1 MAWTELKTSIANVI
15 KANGNQEITGA
26 VLQSVLL
33 SMIEN
38 LGWKYTYYGTVQIS
52 SEAPENT
59 DGNIFVFPT
68 QKGVYPNFG
77 GLEVSNKLCIFY
89 NLGANW
95 IKQDLPALF
104 YDNAIFT
111 LLALNA
117 ATQEY
122 AYYIASNGAQHKDP
136 NYHTTEFIE
145 INPGEE
151 IMYLGGLHTL
161 VLALSFYSADK
172 TFISGTNFD
181 TIAIVDSYIGT
192 ATAPE
197 NAKYVRASYLIST
210 DFSIVIK
217 SALKN
222 IKHIALTVANS
233 ISDFKGVADIN
244 GDGVSIYRNVG
255 SKAIWNTTHKYAVI
269 DFGTSLNI
277 TMPIMSIMFY
287 DFENKTCG
295 NLHIGFYTAGT
306 EFSNVVYDHLSP
318 YIESVKYEGHK
329 LLITFT
335 DSCKHRIISVNE
347 IATPNRQ
354 GNITSGETS
363 FYASLPD
370 GEWKDAKEVLQSG
383 ILQNNL
389 YDQANNVGRINT
401 NGTSISVDDNW
412 RYTDY
417 ISVSP
422 GQTIDCILQGHTA
435 ISSVTFYNASREV
448 LQTNI
453 ASINGKKI
461 ERTFTA
467 PANSAFVRICGGNP
481 GWSAQ
486 TYKQY
491 ANTATNIWDEIYALK
506 NIKHIA
512 LTVANSISDFKGVA
526 DINGDGVSIYRN
538 VGSKAIWNTTHKYAV
553 IDFGTSL
560 NITMPIMSIMF
571 YDFENKTCGNLH
583 IGFYTAGTE
592 FSNVVYDHLSPYIE
606 SVKYEG
612 HKLLITFTDSC
623 KHRII
628 SVNEIATPNRQGN
641 ITSGETSFYASLPD
655 GEWKDA
661 KEVLQSG
668 ILQNNLYDQANNVGR
683 INTNGTSISVDDNW
697 RYTDYIS
704 VSPGQ
709 TIDCILQG
717 HTAISSVTFYNASRE
732 VLQTNIASINGK
744 KIERTFT
751 APANSAFVRICGGNP
766 GWSAQTYKQYANTAT
781 NIWDEIYALKKLI
794 GTPPT
799 SFGVLSPY
807 AIYTTCNDVIPSQ
820 KGRNRNYSQAV
831 YLDHLFNGLTKELN
845 IRFKDNIDR
854 IVFNA
859 PMVVTDSNETSPAVT
874 FNGGENIHEEE
885 VTRYVHG
892 EDIIETPVVI
902 KHRSTLNSIT
912 SNVHPKVL
920 CIGDSITYAEQA
932 NIPDDNYTQNY
943 AYHLICKELFM
954 KDKIDNG
961 NVGYDITFLGIYK
974 KQKTFTYKEEEHTVI
989 THHEGIRGISLSQHL
1004 NGNVAQ
1010 FKDDKTGKWS
1020 LRAWLNKYRTL
1031 NDDGE
1036 RLSLGSGTGTL
1047 ITSDNLQNIDV
1058 CTPTH
1063 VIIMLGAN
1071 GGGTLSQWQQM
1082 VNTIKSEFPD
1092 MIIGIAIPDTAGT
1105 YFPSLH
1111 PNCNYLCTI
1120 WNDTGSQGSRHNQ
1133 QYNLQKMLQ
1142 EYYGTEEQEQNNIFM
1157 LPFFFVAPTAE
1168 SVALR
1173 TVPLPDAEYSITG
1186 NNKFYD
1192 HYGWHASPHVNGIGQ
1207 TNWGYSLYSWL
1218 KYTMAKNLI

>member
-26 VLQSVLL
+26 VLQSVLF

-89 NLGANW
+89 NSGANW

-117 ATQEY
+117 ATKAY
-122 AYYIASNGAQHKDP
+122 GYYINLNGSSISDV
-136 NYHTTEFIE
+136 NYNTTEYLSIA
-145 INPGEE
+145 PEE
-151 IMYLGGLHTL
+151 DILYMGGTHKSAA
-161 VLALSFYSADK
+161 ALSFYNENK
-172 TFISGTNFD
+172 VFISATNFEE
-181 TIAIVDSYIGT
+181 TTTLGFKIEISK
-192 ATAPE
+192 APS
-197 NAKYVRASYLIST
+197 NAKYVRATYRVNE
-210 DFSIVIK
+210 DFSIAPRNYI
-217 SALKN
+217 SST
-222 IKHIALTVANS
+222 KHIALTVANS
-233 ISDFKGVADIN
+233 ISDFKGAADIN

-269 DFGTSLNI
+269 DFGASLNS
-277 TMPIMSIMFY
+277 TLPIMSIMFY

-335 DSCKHRIISVNE
+335 NSCKHRIISVNE

-389 YDQANNVGRINT
+389 YDQANNVGYINT

-422 GQTIDCILQGHTA
+422 GQTIDCILQGHTN

-453 ASINGKKI
+453 ASINGEKI

-481 GWSAQ
+481 GWIYQ

-491 ANTATNIWDEIYALK
+491 ANTAMNIWDEI
-506 NIKHIA
+506 N
-512 LTVANSISDFKGVA
+512 
-526 DINGDGVSIYRN
+526 
-538 VGSKAIWNTTHKYAV
+538 
-553 IDFGTSL
+553 
-560 NITMPIMSIMF
+560 
-571 YDFENKTCGNLH
+571 
-583 IGFYTAGTE
+583 
-592 FSNVVYDHLSPYIE
+592 
-606 SVKYEG
+606 
-612 HKLLITFTDSC
+612 
-623 KHRII
+623 
-628 SVNEIATPNRQGN
+628 
-641 ITSGETSFYASLPD
+641 
-655 GEWKDA
+655 
-661 KEVLQSG
+661 
-668 ILQNNLYDQANNVGR
+668 
-683 INTNGTSISVDDNW
+683 
-697 RYTDYIS
+697 
-704 VSPGQ
+704 
-709 TIDCILQG
+709 
-717 HTAISSVTFYNASRE
+717 
-732 VLQTNIASINGK
+732 
-744 KIERTFT
+744 
-751 APANSAFVRICGGNP
+751 
-766 GWSAQTYKQYANTAT
+766 
-781 NIWDEIYALKKLI
+781 ALKKLI
-794 GTPPT
+794 GTST

-885 VTRYVHG
+885 VTMYVHG

-961 NVGYDITFLGIYK
+961 NIGYDITFLGIYK

-1010 FKDDKTGKWS
+1010 FKDDNTGKWS

-1031 NDDGE
+1031 NDNGE

-1047 ITSDNLQNIDV
+1047 ITSGNLQNIDV

-1092 MIIGIAIPDTAGT
+1092 MIIGIAIPDAAGT

-1192 HYGWHASPHVNGIGQ
+1192 HYGWHASTHVNGIGQ

>member
-26 VLQSVLL
+26 VLQSVLF

-89 NLGANW
+89 NSGANW

-122 AYYIASNGAQHKDP
+122 AYYIASNGAQHNDP

-181 TIAIVDSYIGT
+181 TIAIVNSYIGT

-233 ISDFKGVADIN
+233 ISDFKGAADIN

-269 DFGTSLNI
+269 DFGTSLNVTI
-277 TMPIMSIMFY
+277 PIMSIMFY

-335 DSCKHRIISVNE
+335 DSCNHRIISVNE
-347 IATPNRQ
+347 IATPNKQ

-370 GEWKDAKEVLQSG
+370 GEWKDAKEVNNMNALIKELESDIKNLQSG

-389 YDQANNVGRINT
+389 YDQANNVGYIKT

-453 ASINGKKI
+453 ASINGEKI

-481 GWSAQ
+481 GWSSQ
-486 TYKQY
+486 IYKQY
-491 ANTATNIWDEIYALK
+491 ANTAMNIRDEI
-506 NIKHIA
+506 N
-512 LTVANSISDFKGVA
+512 
-526 DINGDGVSIYRN
+526 
-538 VGSKAIWNTTHKYAV
+538 
-553 IDFGTSL
+553 
-560 NITMPIMSIMF
+560 
-571 YDFENKTCGNLH
+571 
-583 IGFYTAGTE
+583 
-592 FSNVVYDHLSPYIE
+592 
-606 SVKYEG
+606 
-612 HKLLITFTDSC
+612 
-623 KHRII
+623 
-628 SVNEIATPNRQGN
+628 
-641 ITSGETSFYASLPD
+641 
-655 GEWKDA
+655 
-661 KEVLQSG
+661 
-668 ILQNNLYDQANNVGR
+668 
-683 INTNGTSISVDDNW
+683 
-697 RYTDYIS
+697 
-704 VSPGQ
+704 
-709 TIDCILQG
+709 
-717 HTAISSVTFYNASRE
+717 
-732 VLQTNIASINGK
+732 
-744 KIERTFT
+744 
-751 APANSAFVRICGGNP
+751 
-766 GWSAQTYKQYANTAT
+766 
-781 NIWDEIYALKKLI
+781 ALKKLI
-794 GTPPT
+794 STPT

-961 NVGYDITFLGIYK
+961 NIGYDITFLGIYK

-1010 FKDDKTGKWS
+1010 FKDDNTGKWS

-1047 ITSDNLQNIDV
+1047 ITSGNLQNIDV

-1092 MIIGIAIPDTAGT
+1092 MIIGIAIPDAAGT

-1192 HYGWHASPHVNGIGQ
+1192 HYGWHASTHVNGIGQ

>member
-1 MAWTELKTSIANVI
+1 MAATWTELKNAIAEVI
-15 KANGNQEITGA
+15 KTNGNQEITGSI
-26 VLQSVLL
+26 LQSVLF

-38 LGWKYTYYGTVQIS
+38 LGWKYTYCGTVQTN
-52 SEAPENT
+52 SEAPQNV
-59 DGNIFVFPT
+59 DGRIFVFPT
-68 QKGVYPNFG
+68 QKGTYPNFS
-77 GLEVSNKLCIFY
+77 GLTVSNKLCLFF
-89 NLGANW
+89 NNSDGGW
-95 IKQDLPALF
+95 SKQELPALF

-111 LLALNA
+111 LLVLNA
-117 ATQEY
+117 ATEDNG
-122 AYYIASNGAQHKDP
+122 YYIASNGAQKADP

-151 IMYLGGLHTL
+151 IMYLGGLHTS

-210 DFSIVIK
+210 DFSIVTK

-255 SKAIWNTTHKYAVI
+255 SKAIWNTLHKYAVI
-269 DFGTSLNI
+269 DFGASINTTL
-277 TMPIMSIMFY
+277 PIISIMFY

-295 NLHIGFYTAGT
+295 DLHIGFYTAST
-306 EFSNVVYDHLSP
+306 EFSNVVYDHSSP

-329 LLITFT
+329 LLIAFT
-335 DSCKHRIISVNE
+335 DACKHRIISVNE

-370 GEWKDAKEVLQSG
+370 GEWKDAKEVNNMNAL
-383 ILQNNL
+383 INL
-389 YDQANNVGRINT
+389 YDQANNVGFIQT
-401 NGTSISVDDNW
+401 NGTSVSVDNNW

-417 ISVSP
+417 ISTSP
-422 GQTIDCILQGHTA
+422 GQTIDCILQGHTL

-448 LQTNI
+448 LQTNV
-453 ASINGKKI
+453 ASFNGEKI
-461 ERTFTA
+461 ERTFAA

-481 GWSAQ
+481 GWDVQ

-491 ANTATNIWDEIYALK
+491 ANTAINIWDEI
-506 NIKHIA
+506 N
-512 LTVANSISDFKGVA
+512 
-526 DINGDGVSIYRN
+526 
-538 VGSKAIWNTTHKYAV
+538 
-553 IDFGTSL
+553 
-560 NITMPIMSIMF
+560 
-571 YDFENKTCGNLH
+571 
-583 IGFYTAGTE
+583 
-592 FSNVVYDHLSPYIE
+592 
-606 SVKYEG
+606 
-612 HKLLITFTDSC
+612 
-623 KHRII
+623 
-628 SVNEIATPNRQGN
+628 
-641 ITSGETSFYASLPD
+641 
-655 GEWKDA
+655 
-661 KEVLQSG
+661 
-668 ILQNNLYDQANNVGR
+668 
-683 INTNGTSISVDDNW
+683 
-697 RYTDYIS
+697 
-704 VSPGQ
+704 
-709 TIDCILQG
+709 
-717 HTAISSVTFYNASRE
+717 
-732 VLQTNIASINGK
+732 
-744 KIERTFT
+744 
-751 APANSAFVRICGGNP
+751 
-766 GWSAQTYKQYANTAT
+766 
-781 NIWDEIYALKKLI
+781 ALKKLI
-794 GTPPT
+794 GTPT

-807 AIYTTCNDVIPSQ
+807 AIYTTCNNVIPSQ

-885 VTRYVHG
+885 VTYYIHG
-892 EDIIETPVVI
+892 KDIVETPI
-902 KHRSTLNSIT
+902 ILKHRSTLNSIT

-961 NVGYDITFLGIYK
+961 NIGYDITFLGIYK
-974 KQKTFTYKEEEHTVI
+974 KQKKFTYKEEEHTVI

-1010 FKDDKTGKWS
+1010 FKDDITGKWS

-1036 RLSLGSGTGTL
+1036 RLSFGDGTGTL
-1047 ITSDNLQNIDV
+1047 ITSGNLQNIDV

-1071 GGGTLSQWQQM
+1071 GGGTLLQWQQM

-1092 MIIGIAIPDTAGT
+1092 MIIGIAIPDAAGT

-1142 EYYGTEEQEQNNIFM
+1142 EYYGTEEQEENNIYM

-1173 TVPLPDAEYSITG
+1173 TVPLPDAEYALTSD
-1186 NNKFYD
+1186 NKFYD
-1192 HYGWHASPHVNGIGQ
+1192 HYGWHASTHVNGIGQ

-1218 KYTMAKNLI
+1218 KYTIAKNL

>member
-15 KANGNQEITGA
+15 KTNGNQEITGA
-26 VLQSVLL
+26 VLQSVLF

-89 NLGANW
+89 NSGANW

-122 AYYIASNGAQHKDP
+122 AYYIASNGAQKNDP

-145 INPGEE
+145 ISPGEE
-151 IMYLGGLHTL
+151 IIYLGGLHTL

-269 DFGTSLNI
+269 DFGTSLNVTI
-277 TMPIMSIMFY
+277 PIMSIMFY

-329 LLITFT
+329 LLIAFT
-335 DSCKHRIISVNE
+335 DVCKHRIISVNE
-347 IATPNRQ
+347 IATPNRR

-370 GEWKDAKEVLQSG
+370 GEWKDAKEVNNMNALIKELESDIKNLQSG
-383 ILQNNL
+383 ILQKNL
-389 YDQANNVGRINT
+389 YDQANNVGYINT

-422 GQTIDCILQGHTA
+422 GQTIDCILRGHTA

-453 ASINGKKI
+453 ASIDSEKI

-481 GWSAQ
+481 GWSSQ

-491 ANTATNIWDEIYALK
+491 ANTATNIWDEI
-506 NIKHIA
+506 N
-512 LTVANSISDFKGVA
+512 
-526 DINGDGVSIYRN
+526 
-538 VGSKAIWNTTHKYAV
+538 
-553 IDFGTSL
+553 
-560 NITMPIMSIMF
+560 
-571 YDFENKTCGNLH
+571 
-583 IGFYTAGTE
+583 
-592 FSNVVYDHLSPYIE
+592 
-606 SVKYEG
+606 
-612 HKLLITFTDSC
+612 
-623 KHRII
+623 
-628 SVNEIATPNRQGN
+628 
-641 ITSGETSFYASLPD
+641 
-655 GEWKDA
+655 
-661 KEVLQSG
+661 
-668 ILQNNLYDQANNVGR
+668 
-683 INTNGTSISVDDNW
+683 
-697 RYTDYIS
+697 
-704 VSPGQ
+704 
-709 TIDCILQG
+709 
-717 HTAISSVTFYNASRE
+717 
-732 VLQTNIASINGK
+732 
-744 KIERTFT
+744 
-751 APANSAFVRICGGNP
+751 
-766 GWSAQTYKQYANTAT
+766 
-781 NIWDEIYALKKLI
+781 ALKKLI
-794 GTPPT
+794 STPT

-961 NVGYDITFLGIYK
+961 NIGYDITFLGIYK

-1010 FKDDKTGKWS
+1010 FKDDNTGKWS

-1031 NDDGE
+1031 NDNGE

-1047 ITSDNLQNIDV
+1047 ITSGNLQNIDV

-1063 VIIMLGAN
+1063 VIIMLGTN

-1092 MIIGIAIPDTAGT
+1092 MIIGIAIPDAAGT

-1192 HYGWHASPHVNGIGQ
+1192 HYGWHASTHVNGIGQ